1 LKESGLSLV
10 LKTKISQQML
20 ALPASK
26 KNESYTNGILIQQ
39 DLYNSKVGGPNEALM
54 FLGLL
59 QQQKIFSPKQAGVG

>member
-1 LKESGLSLV
+1 
-10 LKTKISQQML
+10 ML